1 MLNSTEPIHILT
13 PIIESNHVILDQEKE
28 RKKEGCGGGGGRGG
42 KIQGGKRKVELQDY
56 V

>member
-13 PIIESNHVILDQEKE
+13 PIIESSHVILDQEKE
-28 RKKEGCGGGGGRGG
+28 RKKEGCGRGK
-42 KIQGGKRKVELQDY
+42 KIQGGKRQVELQDY